1 MVKEAFLMPTD
12 TFFRLP
18 EEKRQR
24 LMDAAWEE
32 FTTVRFS
39 DASINKIIRTAN
51 IPRGSFY
58 QYFSDKDD
66 LFGYLVRPLQKHFFD
81 LARTEV
87 MSARG
92 SMLTAPLAIYDRFF
106 NSGEELSQDLSRC
119 IQIIR
124 CNPESEFHTL
134 FCGPDSMLRS
144 FTALVDV
151 NQLSRS
157 DPDFLQ
163 EVFHLFVFTIASAI
177 IDTLNRPDRRESIR
191 KQLALRVDILM
202 RGCAAPAAQGG
213 IS

>member
-1 MVKEAFLMPTD
+1 VPSE

-39 DASINKIIRTAN
+39 DASINKIIRSAN

-58 QYFSDKDD
+58 QYFTDKDD
-66 LFGYLVRPLQKHFFD
+66 LFSYLVRPLQQHFFE
-81 LARTEV
+81 LARQEV
-87 MSARG
+87 LAAGG
-92 SMLTAPLAIYDRFF
+92 SMQIAPLAIYDRFF
-106 NSGEELSQDLSRC
+106 NSDEETSQDLNRC
-119 IQIIR
+119 IQIVR

-144 FTALVDV
+144 FTALVDID
-151 NQLSRS
+151 QLSS
-157 DPDFLQ
+157 QEPDFLQ

-177 IDTLNRPDRRESIR
+177 IDTLNHPDRRDTIR
-191 KQLALRVDILM
+191 RQLALRVDILL
-202 RGCAAPAAQGG
+202 RGCMPP
-213 IS
+213 ISKEVVHETL

>member
-1 MVKEAFLMPTD
+1 MPTD

-32 FTTVRFS
+32 FTAVRFS

-66 LFGYLVRPLQKHFFD
+66 LFGYLVRPLQQHFFD
-81 LARTEV
+81 LAHKAVE
-87 MSARG
+87 SSG
-92 SMLTAPLAIYDRFF
+92 GDLTRAPLYIYDRFF

-124 CNPESEFHTL
+124 CNPESEFHSL
-134 FCGPDSMLRS
+134 FSDPASPITSIID
-144 FTALVDV
+144 LVDTRYLI
-151 NQLSRS
+151 NR
-157 DPDFLQ
+157 DPLYIK
-163 EVFHLFVFTIASAI
+163 EVFGLFIFVVASAI
-177 IDTLNRPDRRESIR
+177 IDTLNRPEHREEIR
-191 KQLALRVDILM
+191 CQLATRMDILL
-202 RGCAAPAAQGG
+202 RGCMSPALQGG

>member
-1 MVKEAFLMPTD
+1 VPSD

-39 DASINKIIRTAN
+39 DASINKIIRSAN

-58 QYFSDKDD
+58 QYFTDKDD
-66 LFGYLVRPLQKHFFD
+66 LFSYLVRPLQQHFFE
-81 LARTEV
+81 LARQEV
-87 MSARG
+87 LAAKG
-92 SMLTAPLAIYDRFF
+92 SMQIAPLAIYDRFF
-106 NSGEELSQDLSRC
+106 NSGEEMSQDLNRC

-144 FTALVDV
+144 FTTLVDID
-151 NQLSRS
+151 QLSS
-157 DPDFLQ
+157 QEPDFLQ
-163 EVFHLFVFTIASAI
+163 EVFHLFVFTLASSI
-177 IDTLNRPDRRESIR
+177 IDTLNHPNQRDAIR
-191 KQLALRVDILM
+191 KQLALRVDILL
-202 RGCAAPAAQGG
+202 RGCIAPTAQGG

>member
-1 MVKEAFLMPTD
+1 VPSD

-39 DASINKIIRTAN
+39 DASINKIIRAAN

-66 LFGYLVRPLQKHFFD
+66 LFAYLVRPLQKHFFD
-81 LARTEV
+81 LARQEV
-87 MSARG
+87 LAAGG
-92 SMLTAPLAIYDRFF
+92 SMQIAPLAIYDRFF
-106 NSGEELSQDLSRC
+106 NSGEETSQDLNRC

-144 FTALVDV
+144 FTTLVDLD
-151 NQLSRS
+151 QLSSR

-177 IDTLNRPDRRESIR
+177 IDTLNHPTQRDAIR
-191 KQLALRVDILM
+191 KQLTLRVNILL
-202 RGCAAPAAQGG
+202 RGCM
-213 IS
+213 SHTVKEVLHETT

>member
-1 MVKEAFLMPTD
+1 MPSD

-58 QYFSDKDD
+58 QYFTDKDD
-66 LFGYLVRPLQKHFFD
+66 LFAYLVRPLQNHFFD
-81 LARTEV
+81 LAREEV
-87 MSARG
+87 LAAGG
-92 SMLTAPLAIYDRFF
+92 SMQIAPLTIYDRFF
-106 NSGEELSQDLSRC
+106 NSGEELSHDLNRC

-151 NQLSRS
+151 SLLSRR
-157 DPDFLQ
+157 DPEFLQ

-177 IDTLNRPDRRESIR
+177 IDTLNHPDQRETIR
-191 KQLALRVDILM
+191 KQLALRVDILL
-202 RGCAAPAAQGG
+202 RGCMSPAPQGG
-213 IS
+213 TV